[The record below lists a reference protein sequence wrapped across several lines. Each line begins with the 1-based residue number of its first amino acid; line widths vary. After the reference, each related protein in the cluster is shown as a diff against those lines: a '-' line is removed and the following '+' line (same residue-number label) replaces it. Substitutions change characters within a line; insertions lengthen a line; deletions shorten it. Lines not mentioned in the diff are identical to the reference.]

1 MGRSW
6 SRVGIW
12 EMRVL
17 DDLRAF
23 ATSED
28 DFRYIRKAVAAMAD
42 AKPLN
47 SQDDSNAST
56 GPTDGSSS
64 FGSRGRSG
72 SESKFITPTSCVP
85 FIGEYSLT
93 NRTVVYLLTCLRHLS
108 IPTTPI

>member
-47 SQDDSNAST
+47 VQDDSNAST

-64 FGSRGRSG
+64 VGSRGRSG
-72 SESKFITPTSCVP
+72 SESKFFTPTSCVP
-85 FIGEYSLT
+85 FIGMF
-93 NRTVVYLLTCLRHLS
+93 LLLPGAMYTY
-108 IPTTPI
+108 